1 MVGGFFMSELW
12 LLNPH
17 SIKGGRK
24 MNPHRRRRK
33 AARKAG
39 RKRRRAPRGQFVA
52 NPKRRRHSTSFFGN
66 PRRRRHYQARSRSHR
81 RRSYRRRSYRSN
93 PPAIRS
99 IAGELGWAAAGF
111 MTTKVV
117 GNMVTPMV
125 SGIAGDQP
133 IMRIAVKVGVAYL
146 SAWGLAS
153 FMGQRVFMPAML
165 GGSIE
170 AIQDAIKTFI
180 APTFPM
186 LAANYEPLEAYYEP
200 RYLPG
205 PRGMGEYM
213 GDGLSP
219 DHDVIV

>member
-1 MVGGFFMSELW
+1 MSA
-12 LLNPH
+12 
-17 SIKGGRK
+17 KQ
-24 MNPHRRRRK
+24 
-33 AARKAG
+33 ARYFG
-39 RKRRRAPRGQFVA
+39 
-52 NPKRRRHSTSFFGN
+52 GN
-66 PRRRRHYQARSRSHR
+66 PRRRRRRSSRRAASIFGNPRRHR
-81 RRSYRRRSYRSN
+81 RRHSYRARARRHSYRRN
-93 PPAIRS
+93 PPAIRG

-125 SGIAGDQP
+125 AGIAGTSD
-133 IMRIAVKVGVAYL
+133 ISRIGIKIAVAYL

-170 AIQDAIKTFI
+170 AIQDAIRTFI

-200 RYLPG
+200 RFLSRPG
-205 PRGMGEYM
+205 GMAEYM